1 MLTFGSAKIEIF
13 CDTYSSVVTYM
24 GMRDIQTNKQN
35 WSICEFNYPICDRF
49 SRQIL
54 RDIF

>member
-24 GMRDIQTNKQN
+24 GMRDIQTNKQTKLVN
-35 WSICEFNYPICDRF
+35 
-49 SRQIL
+49 L
-54 RDIF
+54 